1 MMNISGLIKAGI
13 LLISAAGIS
22 FSGTISVKADDDT
35 IPQIKTIAV
44 NSYWDFTGKL
54 EYVYNIDID
63 NDGVKEQTA
72 SYVSLEPG
80 TIIESFYDIYD
91 GGTEP
96 VTLYITRS
104 NDHVH
109 YALHVIQ
116 DQTAGECYIGYE
128 YTNMF
133 GSRALYKLYPQESS
147 EPMAEYYGDGD
158 ETGTGMTISEYTKF
172 MKNITFLD
180 ELAYGKSDTDGD
192 AEVTLNDASMIL
204 SHYASDAAGLKSDL
218 NAAQKNAADTNS
230 DGTIALID
238 ASDAL
243 SLYAQKAAGLLDTVI
258 APRNVKPDAYY
269 AGYYYTLITGELES
283 TLYYDIDNDGVKET
297 IARYHNTNLDGSDV
311 MAQDYVYQVYDNG
324 IYCDTFGFNPS
335 AGMVKVTHS
344 LIRDYNTNEV
354 YLASITSR
362 CVAMYG
368 YATICREFPK
378 LNDGSDGHILSIN
391 VNATDE
397 SQFVIYGVET
407 SEQEVRDYISNLE
420 IINPCDNKENE
431 LAIFDY
437 IRNTYTSD
445 TVSCTAE

>member
-1 MMNISGLIKAGI
+1 MMNISGLIRTGI
-13 LLISAAGIS
+13 LLISAAVIV
-22 FSGTISVKADDDT
+22 FSGAMPVKSADGT
-35 IPQIKTIAV
+35 IPQTKTIAV
-44 NSYWDFTGKL
+44 DSYWDFTGEL

-63 NDGVKEQTA
+63 SDGVKEQIA
-72 SYVSLEPG
+72 SYISLEPG

-91 GGTEP
+91 GSSEP
-96 VTLYITRS
+96 VTLYISRS

-109 YALHVIQ
+109 YALHIIH
-116 DQTAGECYIGYE
+116 DQTTGECCIGYE

-133 GSRALYKLYPQESS
+133 GSRALYRLYPEESS

-158 ETGTGMTISEYTKF
+158 ETGTGMTISEYTSF
-172 MKNITFLD
+172 LKNISFLD
-180 ELAYGKSDTDGD
+180 ETAYGKGDTDGD
-192 AEVTLNDASMIL
+192 AEITLNDASMIL

-230 DGTIALID
+230 DGIIGLSD

-243 SLYAQKAAGLLDTVI
+243 SLYAQKAASLLDTVI
-258 APRNVKPDAYY
+258 APRNVKPDACY
-269 AGYYYTLITGELES
+269 AGDYYTLITGELES

-297 IARYHNTNLDGSDV
+297 IARYHNTNLDGYTV
-311 MAQDYVYQVYDNG
+311 MAQDHVYQVYDNG
-324 IYCDTFGFNPS
+324 VYCDTFGFNPS

-354 YLASITSR
+354 YLASVTSR

-368 YATICREFPK
+368 YATICREYPK

-397 SQFVIYGVET
+397 SQFVIYGVEA

-420 IINPCDNKENE
+420 IINPYENE
-431 LAIFDY
+431 ESELAVFDY
-437 IRNTYTSD
+437 ILNTYTSD